1 MSTQSPTLVPTQAPT
16 HEPPALVPIFM
27 LFVIMTLVIVLI
39 YFCYNVIHSRN
50 VTILRQ
56 ERANKYRESLKKYIV
71 KFNAVYELPE

>member
-1 MSTQSPTLVPTQAPT
+1 M
-16 HEPPALVPIFM
+16 
-27 LFVIMTLVIVLI
+27 IVLI